1 MDMIGANMPT
11 KAVAAAINDQIAME
25 MESAYIYLAMAA
37 YFDEHNLP
45 GFSHWMRMQH
55 QEELAHAMKL
65 FDFMLDNGGHVVLQ
79 ALGKPPSQFKSPLH
93 VMKQSLKHEQKV
105 TAAITKLYELSVQ
118 EKDYPAQIL
127 LQWFIAEQTEE
138 EKTVGDIIA
147 QMEMVGDS
155 GSGLMLIDQQLSGRT
170 AQPE

>member
-1 MDMIGANMPT
+1 MPT
-11 KAVAAAINDQIAME
+11 RAVQAAINDQIAME
-25 MESAYIYLAMAA
+25 LESAYVYLSMAA
-37 YFDEHNLP
+37 YFDENNLP

-55 QEELAHAMKL
+55 GEELLHAMKL
-65 FDFMLDNGGHVVLQ
+65 FDFMLDNGGHVVLN
-79 ALGKPPSQFKSPLH
+79 ALAKPPSQFKGALA

-105 TAAITKLYELSVQ
+105 TGAITKLYELAVR

-127 LQWFIAEQTEE
+127 LQWFISEQTEE

-155 GSGLMLIDQQLSGRT
+155 GSGLLLIDQQLSGRT
-170 AQPE
+170 AAAQEA

>member
-1 MDMIGANMPT
+1 MPT
-11 KAVAAAINDQIAME
+11 KAVQAAINDQIAME
-25 MESAYIYLAMAA
+25 LESAYVYLSMAA
-37 YFDEHNLP
+37 YFDENNLP

-55 QEELAHAMKL
+55 GEELQHAMKL
-65 FDFMLDNGGHVVLQ
+65 FDFMLDNGGHVVLN
-79 ALGKPPSQFKSPLH
+79 ALAKPPSQFKGALA

-105 TAAITKLYELSVQ
+105 TGAITGLYELAVR

-127 LQWFIAEQTEE
+127 LQWFISEQTEE

-155 GSGLMLIDQQLSGRT
+155 GSGLLLIDQQLSGRT
-170 AQPE
+170 AATQEA

>member
-1 MDMIGANMPT
+1 METYMPT
-11 KAVAAAINDQIAME
+11 KAVEAALNDQIAME
-25 MESAYIYLAMAA
+25 LESAYVYLAMAA
-37 YFDEHNLP
+37 YFNENNLP

-65 FDFMLDNGGHVVLQ
+65 FDFVLDNGGHIILR
-79 ALGKPPSQFKSPLH
+79 ALAEPPVQFKDPMD
-93 VMKQSLKHEQKV
+93 VMKRSLKHEQKV
-105 TAAITKLYELSVQ
+105 TAAIAKLYELAVR

-147 QMEMVGDS
+147 QMDMVGDS
-155 GSGLMLIDQQLSGRT
+155 GSGLLLIDQRLASRT
-170 AQPE
+170 VAE

>member
-1 MDMIGANMPT
+1 MPT
-11 KAVAAAINDQIAME
+11 EAVQAAINDQITME
-25 MESAYIYLAMAA
+25 LESAYVYLSMAA

-55 QEELAHAMKL
+55 EEELAHAMKL
-65 FDFMLDNGGHVVLQ
+65 FDFMLDNGGHIVLS
-79 ALGKPPSQFKSPLH
+79 ALSKPPSQFKGALA
-93 VMKQSLKHEQKV
+93 VMKQSLQHERKV
-105 TAAITKLYELSVQ
+105 TAAITKLYELAVK

-155 GSGLMLIDQQLSGRT
+155 GSGLLLIDQQLAGRSS
-170 AQPE
+170 AGVEA